1 MRSMV
6 MTTGRKLAMTVR
18 VLTSMTMMQKKGD
31 GASGGTCRGAVVLVL
46 VLLVVARTIMMWMR
60 WRW

>member
-1 MRSMV
+1 M

-18 VLTSMTMMQKKGD
+18 VLTSMTMMKKKGD

-46 VLLVVARTIMMWMR
+46 VLVLLVVARTIMMWMR

>member
-1 MRSMV
+1 

-18 VLTSMTMMQKKGD
+18 VLTSMTMMKKKGD

>member
-1 MRSMV
+1 

-18 VLTSMTMMQKKGD
+18 VLTSMTMMKKKGD

-46 VLLVVARTIMMWMR
+46 VLVLVLLVVARTIMMWMR